1 LTCVNVHRAGIAQSY
16 APVLNATLGDNLMS
30 ILRKTALAAATTA
43 VFASTSALAYEKGD
57 MMLRVG
63 AAGVYPTG
71 ESDSLDAVPGGK
83 VEADSAWSLGI
94 TFTYMLT
101 DQLGL
106 GVLGAWPFEHD
117 IDPKGNLKAVTGS
130 GSVGETKQLPPTV
143 TLQWHFPTG
152 SSFHPYVGAGV
163 NYTYFFDE
171 DTKGALGDT
180 GADLDIDDSWG
191 LAAEVGLDY
200 ELQNEWLLSG
210 QIWYISIEPE
220 AKVTGGTLAL
230 DEKIDVE
237 IDPWVFMLSAGKKF

>member
-1 LTCVNVHRAGIAQSY
+1 
-16 APVLNATLGDNLMS
+16 MS
-30 ILRKTALAAATTA
+30 ILRKTALAVATAA
-43 VFASTSALAYEKGD
+43 VFTSASALAYEKGD
-57 MMLRVG
+57 MMLRLG

-117 IDPKGNLKAVTGS
+117 IEGQGTISDLGD
-130 GSVGETKQLPPTV
+130 VGETKHLPPTV

-152 SSFHPYVGAGV
+152 SSFHPYVGAGF

-171 DTKGALGDT
+171 DTKGDLGDT

-191 LAAEVGLDY
+191 FAGEVGLDY

-210 QIWYISIEPE
+210 QIWYIGIEPE
-220 AKVTGGTLAL
+220 AKITGGTLGL

-237 IDPWVFMLSAGKKF
+237 IDPWVFLLSAGKKF

>member
-1 LTCVNVHRAGIAQSY
+1 
-16 APVLNATLGDNLMS
+16 MS
-30 ILRKTALAAATTA
+30 ILKKTALAAATAA
-43 VFASTSALAYEKGD
+43 VFASAPALAYEAGD

-71 ESDSLDAVPGGK
+71 ESDDLAAVPGGS

-117 IDPKGNLKAVTGS
+117 IQPKGALKTALGS
-130 GSVGETKQLPPTV
+130 GDVGETKHLPPTV

-152 SSFHPYVGAGV
+152 SKLHPYVGAGF

-171 DTKGALGDT
+171 DTKGALGST
-180 GADLDIDDSWG
+180 GAKLDIDDSWG
-191 LAAEVGLDY
+191 LAGEIGVDY
-200 ELQNEWLLSG
+200 ELQNDWMVSG
-210 QIWYISIEPE
+210 QIWYIGIEPE
-220 AKVTGGTLAL
+220 AKITGGTLGL
-230 DEKIDVE
+230 NEKIDVE
-237 IDPWVFMLSAGKKF
+237 IDPWVFMVSAGKKF